1 MQTVE
6 LKLKQAS
13 AVLGLPPKDLQNFV
27 QFRIVTPRRR
37 QGLYWFD
44 ANTLIKAKCAWYLKQ
59 SLGASSESLVRFLEA
74 LSRVRDLT
82 TRRDVVRIQVRP
94 AKGSPAVEVVVPV
107 PSLTKELEDR
117 LRLAVVARDLPR
129 GRKRRGWKAEFLRAV
144 RDAAADLE
152 EVSEREIL
160 KAVQQARRQ
169 RAKRPE
175 MTVVTENTARTA

>member
-13 AVLGLPPKDLQNFV
+13 AVLDVPPKDLQNFV

-37 QGLYWFD
+37 KGLYWFD
-44 ANTLIKAKCAWYLKQ
+44 ANALIKAKCAWYLKQ
-59 SLGASSESLVRFLEA
+59 SLGASSESLVRFLDA

-82 TRRDVVRIQVRP
+82 TRRDAVRIEARP
-94 AKGSPAVEVVVPV
+94 AWGTPAIEVVVPV
-107 PSLTKELEDR
+107 PSLTRELEER

-144 RDAAADLE
+144 RDAAGDLE
-152 EVSEREIL
+152 GISEREIL
-160 KAVQQARRQ
+160 QTVRRARRG

-175 MTVVTENTARTA
+175 MTVVTDSTARTA